1 MISATT
7 TAAFFDRSTS
17 DIAALRA
24 QANALQGQIS
34 SGQKLDTASQDPVA
48 AARLREL
55 TRAQTLSATDTTASN
70 RANADLTLADTS
82 LQSFAD
88 AVTQAQQ
95 LATQA
100 ANGVLNTSQRA
111 SIGVQLSQIHSQL
124 VQLANTRDATG
135 NTLFGGQVAGGA
147 SGQAY
152 TLDASGNASY
162 TGTTTATQVSLGEG
176 QSVTTSLTGPEF
188 LNFNV
193 AGAPTDLLTTI
204 KTLADALQGGSS
216 NPQAAAQSSL
226 TALNTGLDAIAN
238 AQTVV
243 GSRLAFVDLATQ
255 HRQTVSDLRTT
266 EQSDLGGT
274 DIASTVVQL
283 QQTLLVLSASQ
294 ESFTKL
300 ASLNLFDK
308 IN

>member
-1 MISATT
+1 MISST
-7 TAAFFDRSTS
+7 TAAFFDRSTQ

-24 QANALQGQIS
+24 QANTLQGQIS

-55 TRAQTLSATDTTASN
+55 TRAQTLSATDTTAAN
-70 RANADLTLADTS
+70 RANADLTLADTT

-88 AVTQAQQ
+88 AVIQAQG

-100 ANGVLNTSQRA
+100 ASAVFNTSQRA

-135 NTLFGGQVAGGA
+135 NALFGGQT
-147 SGQAY
+147 SGPAY
-152 TLDASGNASY
+152 TLDAAGNASY
-162 TGTTTATQVSLGEG
+162 TGTTSATQVSLGEG

-188 LNFNV
+188 LNFKV

-204 KTLADALQGGSS
+204 KTLADALQGGST

-226 TALNTGLDAIAN
+226 TALGTGLDAIAN

-243 GSRLAFVDLATQ
+243 GSRLAFVDLTNQ
-255 HRQTVSDLRTT
+255 HRQTVGDLRKT
-266 EQSDLGGT
+266 EQGDLGGT
-274 DIASTVVQL
+274 DIASTIVQL
-283 QQTLLVLSASQ
+283 QQTMLVLQASQ
-294 ESFTKL
+294 DSFAKL
-300 ASLNLFDK
+300 SRLNLFDK

>member
-1 MISATT
+1 MISSS
-7 TAAFFDRSTS
+7 TAAFFDRSTQ

-24 QANALQGQIS
+24 QANTLQGQIS
-34 SGQKLDTASQDPVA
+34 SGQKLGTASQDPVA

-55 TRAQTLSATDTTASN
+55 TRAQTLSATDTTTAN
-70 RANADLTLADTS
+70 RANADLTLADTT

-88 AVTQAQQ
+88 AVIQAQG

-100 ANGVLNTSQRA
+100 ASAVFNTSQRA

-135 NTLFGGQVAGGA
+135 NALFGGQT
-147 SGQAY
+147 SGPAY
-152 TLDASGNASY
+152 TLDAAGNASY
-162 TGTTTATQVSLGEG
+162 TGTTSATQVSLGEG

-188 LNFNV
+188 LNFKV
-193 AGAPTDLLTTI
+193 AGAPTDLLATI
-204 KTLADALQGGSS
+204 KTLADALQGGST

-226 TALNTGLDAIAN
+226 TALGTGLDAIAN

-243 GSRLAFVDLATQ
+243 GSRLAFVELTNQ
-255 HRQTVSDLRTT
+255 HRQTVGDLRKT
-266 EQSDLGGT
+266 EQGDLGGT
-274 DIASTVVQL
+274 DIASTIVQL
-283 QQTLLVLSASQ
+283 QQTLLVLQASQ
-294 ESFTKL
+294 DSFAKL
-300 ASLNLFDK
+300 SRLNLFDK

>member
-1 MISATT
+1 MISST
-7 TAAFFDRSTS
+7 TAAFFDRSTQ

-24 QANALQGQIS
+24 QANTLQGQIS
-34 SGQKLDTASQDPVA
+34 SGQKLGTASQDPVA

-55 TRAQTLSATDTTASN
+55 TRAQTLSATDTTAAN
-70 RANADLTLADTS
+70 RANADLTLADTT

-88 AVTQAQQ
+88 AVIQAQG

-100 ANGVLNTSQRA
+100 ASAVFNTSQRA

-135 NTLFGGQVAGGA
+135 NALFGGQT

-152 TLDASGNASY
+152 TINAAGNASY
-162 TGTTTATQVSLGEG
+162 TGTTSATQASLGEG

-193 AGAPTDLLTTI
+193 AGAPTDLLATI
-204 KTLADALQGGSS
+204 KTLADALQISTG

-226 TALNTGLDAIAN
+226 TALGTGLDAIAN

-243 GSRLAFVDLATQ
+243 GSRLAFVDLTNQ

-266 EQSDLGGT
+266 EQGDLGGT
-274 DIASTVVQL
+274 DIASTIVQL
-283 QQTLLVLSASQ
+283 QQTMLVLQASQ
-294 ESFTKL
+294 TSFAKL
-300 ASLNLFDK
+300 SSLNLFDK

>member
-1 MISATT
+1 MISSTT
-7 TAAFFDRSTS
+7 TSAFFDRSTQ

-24 QANALQGQIS
+24 QANTLQGQIS

-55 TRAQTLSATDTTASN
+55 NRAQTLSATDTTAAN
-70 RANADLTLADTS
+70 RATTDLTLADTA

-88 AVTQAQQ
+88 AVTQVQG

-100 ANGVLNTSQRA
+100 ASAVLNTSQRA
-111 SIGVQLSQIHSQL
+111 AIGVQLSQIHGQL
-124 VQLANTRDATG
+124 VQLANTRDVTG
-135 NTLFGGQVAGGA
+135 NALFGGQT

-152 TLDASGNASY
+152 TINAAGNASY
-162 TGTTTATQVSLGEG
+162 TGTTSATQVSLGEG

-193 AGAPTDLLTTI
+193 AGAPTDLLATI
-204 KTLADALQGGSS
+204 KTLADALQSGSG
-216 NPQAAAQSSL
+216 NAQAAAQSSL
-226 TALNTGLDAIAN
+226 TALGTGLDAIAN

-243 GSRLAFVDLATQ
+243 GSRLAFVDLTNQ
-255 HRQTVSDLRTT
+255 HRQTVGDLRTT
-266 EQSDLGGT
+266 EQGDLGGT

-283 QQTLLVLSASQ
+283 QQTMLVLQASQ
-294 ESFTKL
+294 TSFARL
-300 ASLNLFDK
+300 SSLNLFDK

>member
-1 MISATT
+1 MISST
-7 TAAFFDRSTS
+7 TAAFFDRSTQ

-24 QANALQGQIS
+24 QANTLQGQIS
-34 SGQKLDTASQDPVA
+34 SGQKLGTASQDPVA

-55 TRAQTLSATDTTASN
+55 TRAQTLSATDTTTAN
-70 RANADLTLADTS
+70 RANADLTLADTT

-88 AVTQAQQ
+88 AVIQAQG

-100 ANGVLNTSQRA
+100 ASAVFNTSQRA
-111 SIGVQLSQIHSQL
+111 SIGVQLSQIRSQL

-135 NTLFGGQVAGGA
+135 NALFGGQT

-152 TLDASGNASY
+152 TIDAAGNASY
-162 TGTTTATQVSLGEG
+162 TGTTSATQASLGEG

-193 AGAPTDLLTTI
+193 AGAPTDLLATI
-204 KTLADALQGGSS
+204 KTLADALQISTG

-226 TALNTGLDAIAN
+226 TALGTGLDAIAN

-243 GSRLAFVDLATQ
+243 GSRLAFVDLTNQ
-255 HRQTVSDLRTT
+255 HRQSVSDLRTT
-266 EQSDLGGT
+266 EQGDLGGT
-274 DIASTVVQL
+274 DIASTIVQL
-283 QQTLLVLSASQ
+283 QQTMLVLQASQ
-294 ESFTKL
+294 TSFAKL
-300 ASLNLFDK
+300 SSLNLFDK

>member
-1 MISATT
+1 MISSTT
-7 TAAFFDRSTS
+7 TSAFFDRSTQ
-17 DIAALRA
+17 DIGALRA
-24 QANALQGQIS
+24 QANTLQGQIS
-34 SGQKLDTASQDPVA
+34 SGQRLATASQDPVA

-55 TRAQTLSATDTTASN
+55 TRAQTLSAIDTTASN
-70 RANADLTLADTS
+70 RANADLTLADTT

-88 AVTQAQQ
+88 AVTQAQG

-100 ANGVLNTSQRA
+100 ASAVLNTSQRA

-124 VQLANTRDATG
+124 VSLANTRDATG
-135 NTLFGGQVAGGA
+135 NALFGGQVAGGA

-162 TGTTTATQVSLGEG
+162 TGAATATQVSLGEG

-188 LNFNV
+188 LSFNV
-193 AGAPTDLLTTI
+193 AGAPTDLLATI
-204 KTLADALQGGSS
+204 KTLADALQAGSG

-226 TALNTGLDAIAN
+226 TALGNGLDAIAN

-255 HRQTVSDLRTT
+255 HRQTVGDLRTT

>member
-1 MISATT
+1 MISSTT
-7 TAAFFDRSTS
+7 TSAFFDRSTQ

-24 QANALQGQIS
+24 QANTLQGQIS

-55 TRAQTLSATDTTASN
+55 TRAQTLSATDTTAAN
-70 RANADLTLADTS
+70 RATTDLTLADTA

-88 AVTQAQQ
+88 AVTQVQG

-100 ANGVLNTSQRA
+100 ASAVLNTSQRA
-111 SIGVQLSQIHSQL
+111 AIGVQLSQIHGQL
-124 VQLANTRDATG
+124 VQLANTRDVTG
-135 NTLFGGQVAGGA
+135 NALFGGQT

-152 TLDASGNASY
+152 TIDAAGNASY
-162 TGTTTATQVSLGEG
+162 TGTATSTQVSLGEG

-193 AGAPTDLLTTI
+193 AGAPTDLLATI
-204 KTLADALQGGSS
+204 KTLADALQSGSG

-226 TALNTGLDAIAN
+226 TALGTGLDAIAN

-243 GSRLAFVDLATQ
+243 GSRLAFVDLTNQ
-255 HRQTVSDLRTT
+255 HRQTVGDLRTT
-266 EQSDLGGT
+266 EQGDLGGT

-283 QQTLLVLSASQ
+283 QQTMLVLQASQ
-294 ESFTKL
+294 TSFARL
-300 ASLNLFDK
+300 SSLNLFDK

>member
-1 MISATT
+1 MISSTT
-7 TAAFFDRSTS
+7 TSAFFDRSTQ

-24 QANALQGQIS
+24 QANTLQGQIS

-70 RANADLTLADTS
+70 RANADLS
-82 LQSFAD
+82 LTDNALQGFAD
-88 AVTQAQQ
+88 AVTQVQQ

-100 ANGVLNTSQRA
+100 ANGVLNISQRA

-124 VQLANTRDATG
+124 VQLANSRDATG
-135 NTLFGGQVAGGA
+135 NALFGGQAGGPAYTVNA
-147 SGQAY
+147 SGQ
-152 TLDASGNASY
+152 ASY
-162 TGTTTATQVSLGEG
+162 TGTPAATQVSLGEG
-176 QSVTTSLTGPEF
+176 QRVTTSLTGPEF
-188 LNFNV
+188 LNFTV
-193 AGAPTDLLTTI
+193 AGTPTDLLTTI
-204 KTLADALQGGSS
+204 KTLADALQSGTGS
-216 NPQAAAQSSL
+216 PQAAAQSSL
-226 TALNTGLDAIAN
+226 TALGTGLDTIAN

-255 HRQTVSDLRTT
+255 HRQTVGDLRTT

-294 ESFTKL
+294 DSFAKL
-300 ASLNLFDK
+300 SSLSLFNK

>member
-1 MISATT
+1 MISST
-7 TAAFFDRSTS
+7 TAAFFDRSTQ

-24 QANALQGQIS
+24 QANTLQGQIS
-34 SGQKLDTASQDPVA
+34 SGQKLGTASQDPVA

-55 TRAQTLSATDTTASN
+55 TRAQTLSATDTTAAN
-70 RANADLTLADTS
+70 RANADLTLADTT

-88 AVTQAQQ
+88 AVIQAQG

-100 ANGVLNTSQRA
+100 ASAVFNTSQRA

-135 NTLFGGQVAGGA
+135 NALFGGQT

-152 TLDASGNASY
+152 TINAAGNASY
-162 TGTTTATQVSLGEG
+162 TGTTSATQASLGEG

-193 AGAPTDLLTTI
+193 AGAPTDLLATI
-204 KTLADALQGGSS
+204 KTLADALQISTG

-226 TALNTGLDAIAN
+226 TALGTGLDAIAN

-243 GSRLAFVDLATQ
+243 GSRLAFVDLTNQ
-255 HRQTVSDLRTT
+255 HRQSVSDLRTT
-266 EQSDLGGT
+266 EQGDLGGT
-274 DIASTVVQL
+274 DIASTIVQL
-283 QQTLLVLSASQ
+283 QQTMLVLQASQ
-294 ESFTKL
+294 TSFAKL
-300 ASLNLFDK
+300 SSLNLFDK

>member
-1 MISATT
+1 MISSTT
-7 TAAFFDRSTS
+7 TSAFFDRSTQ

-24 QANALQGQIS
+24 QAETLQGQIS
-34 SGQKLDTASQDPVA
+34 SGQKLGTASQDPVA

-55 TRAQTLSATDTTASN
+55 TRAQSLSATDTTASN
-70 RANADLTLADTS
+70 RAQADLTLTDTT

-100 ANGVLNTSQRA
+100 ASAVLNTSQRA
-111 SIGVQLSQIHSQL
+111 SIGVQLAQIHGQL
-124 VQLANTRDATG
+124 VSLANTRDATG
-135 NTLFGGQVAGGA
+135 SALFGGQA

-152 TLDASGNASY
+152 TVNASGQASY
-162 TGTTTATQVSLGEG
+162 TGTTSATQVSLGEG
-176 QSVTTSLTGPEF
+176 QTVTTSLTGPEF

-193 AGAPTDLLTTI
+193 AGAPTDLLATI

-226 TALNTGLDAIAN
+226 TALNTGLDTIAN

-255 HRQTVSDLRTT
+255 HRQTVGDLRTT
-266 EQSDLGGT
+266 EQADLGGT

-283 QQTLLVLSASQ
+283 QQTLLVLQASQ
-294 ESFTKL
+294 DSFSKL
-300 ASLNLFDK
+300 SNLSLFNK

>member
-1 MISATT
+1 MISST
-7 TAAFFDRSTS
+7 TAAFFDRSTQ

-24 QANALQGQIS
+24 QANTLQGQIS

-55 TRAQTLSATDTTASN
+55 TRAQTLSATDTTAAN
-70 RANADLTLADTS
+70 RANADLTLADTT

-88 AVTQAQQ
+88 AVIQAQG

-100 ANGVLNTSQRA
+100 ASAVFNTSQRA

-135 NTLFGGQVAGGA
+135 NALFGGQT

-152 TLDASGNASY
+152 TIDAAGNASY
-162 TGTTTATQVSLGEG
+162 TGTTSATQASLGEG

-193 AGAPTDLLTTI
+193 AGAPTDLLATI
-204 KTLADALQGGSS
+204 KTLADALQISTG

-226 TALNTGLDAIAN
+226 TALGTGLDAIAN

-243 GSRLAFVDLATQ
+243 GSRLAFVDLTNQ
-255 HRQTVSDLRTT
+255 HRQSVSDLRTT
-266 EQSDLGGT
+266 EQGDLGGT
-274 DIASTVVQL
+274 DIASTIVQL
-283 QQTLLVLSASQ
+283 QQTMLVLQASQ
-294 ESFTKL
+294 TSFAKL
-300 ASLNLFDK
+300 SSLNLFDK

>member
-1 MISATT
+1 MISST
-7 TAAFFDRSTS
+7 TAAFFDRSTQ

-24 QANALQGQIS
+24 QANTLQGQIS
-34 SGQKLDTASQDPVA
+34 SGQKLGTASQDPVA

-55 TRAQTLSATDTTASN
+55 TRAQTLSATDTTAAN
-70 RANADLTLADTS
+70 RANADLTLADTT

-88 AVTQAQQ
+88 AVIQAQG

-100 ANGVLNTSQRA
+100 ASAVFNTSQRA

-124 VQLANTRDATG
+124 VSLANTRDATG
-135 NTLFGGQVAGGA
+135 NALFGGQT

-152 TLDASGNASY
+152 TLDAAGNASY
-162 TGTTTATQVSLGEG
+162 TGTTSATQVSLGEG

-188 LNFNV
+188 LNFKV
-193 AGAPTDLLTTI
+193 VGAPTDLLTTI

-226 TALNTGLDAIAN
+226 TALGTGLDAIAN

-243 GSRLAFVDLATQ
+243 GSRLAFVDLTNQ
-255 HRQTVSDLRTT
+255 HRQTVGDLRKT
-266 EQSDLGGT
+266 EQGDLGGA
-274 DIASTVVQL
+274 DIASTIVQL
-283 QQTLLVLSASQ
+283 QQTLLVLQASQ
-294 ESFTKL
+294 DSFAKL
-300 ASLNLFDK
+300 SSLSLFNK

>member
-1 MISATT
+1 MISSTT
-7 TAAFFDRSTS
+7 TSAFFDRSTQ
-17 DIAALRA
+17 DIASLRA
-24 QANALQGQIS
+24 QAETLQGQIS
-34 SGQKLDTASQDPVA
+34 SGQKLGTASQDPVA

-70 RANADLTLADTS
+70 RANADLTLADTT

-100 ANGVLNTSQRA
+100 ASAVLNASQRA

-124 VQLANTRDATG
+124 ISLANTRDSTG
-135 NTLFGGQVAGGA
+135 NALFGGQT

-152 TLDASGNASY
+152 TVNASGQASY
-162 TGTTTATQVSLGEG
+162 TGAATATQVSLGEG

-193 AGAPTDLLTTI
+193 AGAPTDVLATI

-216 NPQAAAQSSL
+216 NPQGAAQSSL
-226 TALNTGLDAIAN
+226 TALNTGLDSIAN

-255 HRQTVSDLRTT
+255 HRQTVGDLRTT

-294 ESFTKL
+294 EIFTKL

>member
-1 MISATT
+1 MIAST

-17 DIAALRA
+17 DITALRA
-24 QANALQGQIS
+24 QANTLQGQIS

-70 RANADLTLADTS
+70 RANADLTLADTT

-88 AVTQAQQ
+88 AVVQAQG

-100 ANGVLNTSQRA
+100 ASAVLNTSQRA
-111 SIGVQLSQIHSQL
+111 SIGVQLAQLHSQM
-124 VQLANTRDATG
+124 VSLANTRDATG
-135 NTLFGGQVAGGA
+135 NALFGGQA

-152 TLDASGNASY
+152 TLDTSGNASY
-162 TGTTTATQVSLGEG
+162 TGTAVATQVSLGEG

-188 LNFNV
+188 LNFTV

-255 HRQTVSDLRTT
+255 HRQTVGDLRTT

-283 QQTLLVLSASQ
+283 QQTMLVLQASQ
-294 ESFTKL
+294 DSFAKL
-300 ASLNLFDK
+300 SSLSLFNK

>member
-1 MISATT
+1 MISST
-7 TAAFFDRSTS
+7 TAAFFDRSTQ

-24 QANALQGQIS
+24 QANTLQGQIS
-34 SGQKLDTASQDPVA
+34 SGQKLGTASQDPVA

-55 TRAQTLSATDTTASN
+55 TRAQTLSATDTTTAN
-70 RANADLTLADTS
+70 RANADLTLADTT

-88 AVTQAQQ
+88 AVIQAQG

-100 ANGVLNTSQRA
+100 ASAVFNTSQRA

-135 NTLFGGQVAGGA
+135 NALFGGQT

-152 TLDASGNASY
+152 TINAAGNASY
-162 TGTTTATQVSLGEG
+162 TGTTSATQASLGEG

-193 AGAPTDLLTTI
+193 AGAPTDLLATI
-204 KTLADALQGGSS
+204 KTLADALQISTG

-226 TALNTGLDAIAN
+226 TALGTGLDAIAN

-243 GSRLAFVDLATQ
+243 GSRLAFVDLTNQ
-255 HRQTVSDLRTT
+255 HRQSVSDLRTT
-266 EQSDLGGT
+266 EQGDLGGT
-274 DIASTVVQL
+274 DIASTIVQL
-283 QQTLLVLSASQ
+283 QQTMLVLQASQ
-294 ESFTKL
+294 TSFAKL
-300 ASLNLFDK
+300 SSLNLFDK

>member
-1 MISATT
+1 MISST
-7 TAAFFDRSTS
+7 TAAFFDRSTQ

-24 QANALQGQIS
+24 QANTLQGQIS
-34 SGQKLDTASQDPVA
+34 SGQKLGTASQDPVA

-55 TRAQTLSATDTTASN
+55 TRAQTLSATDTTTAN
-70 RANADLTLADTS
+70 RANADLTLADTT

-88 AVTQAQQ
+88 AVIQAQG

-100 ANGVLNTSQRA
+100 ASAVFNTSQRA

-135 NTLFGGQVAGGA
+135 NALFGGQTI
-147 SGQAY
+147 GQAY
-152 TLDASGNASY
+152 TINAAGNASY
-162 TGTTTATQVSLGEG
+162 TGTTSATQASLGEG

-193 AGAPTDLLTTI
+193 AGAPTDLLATI
-204 KTLADALQGGSS
+204 KTLADALQISTG

-226 TALNTGLDAIAN
+226 TALGTGLDAIAN

-243 GSRLAFVDLATQ
+243 GSRLAFVDLTNQ
-255 HRQTVSDLRTT
+255 HRQSVSDLRTT
-266 EQSDLGGT
+266 EQGDLGGT
-274 DIASTVVQL
+274 DIASTIVQL
-283 QQTLLVLSASQ
+283 QQTMLVLQASQ
-294 ESFTKL
+294 TSFAKL
-300 ASLNLFDK
+300 SSLNLFDK

>member
-1 MISATT
+1 MISST
-7 TAAFFDRSTS
+7 TAAFFDRSTQ

-24 QANALQGQIS
+24 QANTLQGQIS
-34 SGQKLDTASQDPVA
+34 SGQKLGTASQDPVA

-55 TRAQTLSATDTTASN
+55 TRAQTLSATDTTTAN
-70 RANADLTLADTS
+70 RANADLTLADTT

-88 AVTQAQQ
+88 AVIQAQG

-100 ANGVLNTSQRA
+100 ASAVFNTSQRA

-135 NTLFGGQVAGGA
+135 NALFGGQT
-147 SGQAY
+147 SGPAY
-152 TLDASGNASY
+152 TLDAAGNASY
-162 TGTTTATQVSLGEG
+162 TGTTSATQVSLGEG

-188 LNFNV
+188 LNFKV
-193 AGAPTDLLTTI
+193 AGAPTDLLATI
-204 KTLADALQGGSS
+204 KTLADALQGGST

-226 TALNTGLDAIAN
+226 TALGTGLDAIAN

-243 GSRLAFVDLATQ
+243 GSRLAFVDLTNQ
-255 HRQTVSDLRTT
+255 HRQTVGDLRKT
-266 EQSDLGGT
+266 EQGDLGGT
-274 DIASTVVQL
+274 DIASTIVQL
-283 QQTLLVLSASQ
+283 QQTLLVLQASQ
-294 ESFTKL
+294 DSFAKL
-300 ASLNLFDK
+300 SRLNLFDK